1 MPGANRSYRY
11 KGEKRPRRTPYRFLG
26 IREADWFNFHR
37 LANKS
42 RLSLV
47 DAFQDMVTAMLEVRG
62 MKPMTTEDLA
72 AMEQTGLEPRS

>member
-1 MPGANRSYRY
+1 MPGPKRTYLYEGKRRRRHTQYRY
-11 KGEKRPRRTPYRFLG
+11 LNV
-26 IREADWFNFHR
+26 RESDWYKIHR
-37 LANKS
+37 LADNL

-47 DAFQDMVTAMLEVRG
+47 DTFQEVITAMLEVRG